1 MLDVS
6 SQLAAAQNRLIEL
19 RAAAQAARLAAPSPA
34 PSPAPQTA
42 VSPPAPALSSAPDTA
57 VSPPAPAPQ
66 TAVSWLM
73 RNALADLERRRA
85 AAVGIITHRQPAP
98 GLEWLRTAAG
108 EIMEQQAETA
118 VSAPCTVI
126 DEAVTGASDP
136 RGATP
141 ETGPVT
147 ASSATV
153 RVWPVMG
160 AALAKAGR
168 APHHRLYAA
177 CVSIDPDGRR
187 AFDPD
192 DLRAAFTDESNG
204 RYLFT
209 WRRMRQILAQGDG
222 QLWDVD
228 ERTRRVYLRSIAKI
242 AASLGLVGI
251 GRGVELPVN
260 FIFAGQ
266 GVFNA
271 HLHAAWLSAN
281 GDETKPISRAAIA
294 SATAVP
300 ERTQRHYNRIAGV
313 VKQENIEVGVK
324 HTDVTEEETAWSHG
338 RASFEF
344 VDYDGRQG
352 QPGGVYRA
360 RRLPNGYERRH
371 QLAANGRRRKINRQL
386 HGLVNHE
393 ERGCQCKRPDKR
405 YYSSGLEAA
414 KAANRRRGSTV
425 YWPENGRKRAGAAL
439 IWHGVLS

>member
-19 RAAAQAARLAAPSPA
+19 RAAAQAARLAA

-108 EIMEQQAETA
+108 EITQAD
-118 VSAPCTVI
+118 TV
-126 DEAVTGASDP
+126 
-136 RGATP
+136 
-141 ETGPVT
+141 
-147 ASSATV
+147 ATV

-371 QLAANGRRRKINRQL
+371 QLAANGRRRKINKQL

-393 ERGCQCKRPDKR
+393 ERGSQCKRLDRR
-405 YYSSGLEAA
+405 YFPNGLEAA
-414 KAANRRRGSTV
+414 KAATRRRGSIV

-439 IWHGVLS
+439 VWHGVLS